1 MTVDSLE
8 QRYLLAPADVKDAY
22 VVHVLRE
29 YLAAEEHKRSSVLLF
44 CSTRKYAQLL
54 AMVLRRFGLESASL
68 HAALKQRERLRVLQ
82 RFKSL
87 QTRILIATDLASR
100 CVRLY
105 TTLLE
110 QTTVARMISYN
121 RNLTKKVVEQL
132 TISSRQ
138 YLKVGSW
145 YRYFLGTFNNYKSS
159 DCF

>member
-1 MTVDSLE
+1 MYIVQYVLWVSRSSTVTVCSLE

-100 CVRLY
+100 FVYLY
-105 TTLLE
+105 KYFSL
-110 QTTVARMISYN
+110 
-121 RNLTKKVVEQL
+121 
-132 TISSRQ
+132 Q
-138 YLKVGSW
+138 YIPV
-145 YRYFLGTFNNYKSS
+145 FLFVCIKY
-159 DCF
+159 